1 MPPPAMNRRD
11 FVWSAAKVTAILA
24 LAGCLGEEEH
34 PASPEP
40 SEAEGFD
47 RTTLA
52 AVCDRLLP
60 GTPGALP
67 SATEVGV
74 ADFVVRARDEPMF
87 SKRVKPFVAKGLAHL
102 SAEAQKA
109 SGAPFAK
116 LAPADQDT
124 LLRRFQENDVA
135 IPDFSASRWFE
146 LVITFA
152 LEGWLGPPSR
162 GANKD
167 GKTWD
172 ALGIVWPR

>member
-24 LAGCLGEEEH
+24 LAGCLGEENH
-34 PASPEP
+34 PAAPEP
-40 SEAEGFD
+40 AEAEGFD
-47 RTTLA
+47 PTTLT

-67 SATEVGV
+67 SASEAGV
-74 ADFVVRARDEPMF
+74 ADFVMRELDAPMF
-87 SKRVKPFVAKGLAHL
+87 SKVKPFVAKGLAHL
-102 SAEAQKA
+102 SAEAQKEK
-109 SGAPFAK
+109 GTPFAK
-116 LAPADQDT
+116 LAAADQDA
-124 LLRRFQENDVA
+124 LLRRFQENDIA
-135 IPDFSASRWFE
+135 IPDFSPSRWFE
-146 LVITFA
+146 LVLTFA

-167 GKTWD
+167 AKTWD